1 MSVITAVTM
10 LISAAV
16 IAVFGAL
23 IRYYEMVELIAGY
36 DSSTVT
42 DDASL
47 AEFVGRNLLYV
58 AGLNATTA
66 VVAYLQLFDSAVL
79 WIGYGVV
86 VTGLAI
92 WIAVESRQYAE

>member
-23 IRYYEMVELIAGY
+23 YEMVELIAGY
-36 DSSTVT
+36 DSATVT